1 MNTLT
6 RISVGVATALVVLAP
21 LSAAQAAPARA
32 SLAKH
37 WTTIET
43 IGKPAGK
50 QQACRV
56 LVNSG
61 RDWKIY
67 NRLNDSRVTGGKL
80 EATLTVS
87 KNGVATKAS
96 WDSGYVRPG
105 HISKVGTLILP
116 RKPGNGLIM
125 TIHGTS
131 FGNGGIVKIK
141 HIAHC

>member
-6 RISVGVATALVVLAP
+6 RISVGVAAAFVVLAP
-21 LSAAQAAPARA
+21 VAAAQAAP
-32 SLAKH
+32 SHTSVAKH

-50 QQACRV
+50 QQACKV
-56 LVNSG
+56 LENQG

-87 KNGVATKAS
+87 RHGVPTKAH

-131 FGNGGIVKIK
+131 FGNGGVVKIAS
-141 HIAHC
+141 IGRC